1 MLKFCQKRGRVF
13 PSGGKGRR
21 RRDLLRFKTGLGMRL
36 RRGVCVTGV
45 CQVTGRVRL
54 LAGAHRLLSFN
65 YCLPVLQFKN
75 MATHSLETRF
85 ARWCA
90 ALWWLGAFFLGF
102 ADIPVSADETVLVG
116 VASADITPDY
126 PVRLS
131 GYGGRRTEHV
141 GVAQRIGL
149 QALAMGPDSRGLA
162 VLVTID
168 NCSVPWALRA
178 EVLRRVREAGVL
190 LADERFAIA
199 FSHTH
204 CAPMLEGALE
214 NLFGMDIPEDHRE
227 RIHRYTEDVT
237 RWMTDAVLKAVR
249 LREPSFLALG
259 FGRVGF
265 AANRRSFPDKPVDHD
280 VPVLRVTDLGGRLRV
295 VLAGYA
301 CHCTTIGI
309 DAIHGDWAGCAREAL
324 ERDFPGAVGMIAI
337 GCGADQNP
345 NPRRTMELVKQ
356 YGEDL
361 AAEVG
366 RVIRGEGMRS
376 VAGAIACRAERIP
389 LEYATLPTR
398 EEWNVLASKSGAVGY
413 HARRNIARLE
423 RGEMLPTALPY
434 WIQTWSFGDALHMV
448 FLPGEVTVDYGL
460 RLKREFDR
468 DRLWVNA
475 YSNESA
481 CYIPSRRVLEE
492 GGYEGGGAM
501 VYYDRPTKFAW
512 DVEERII
519 AAVRRLLPSS
529 ALRRD
534 AAR

>member
-1 MLKFCQKRGRVF
+1 MVFDTAAVHQAVNVRTLK
-13 PSGGKGRR
+13 
-21 RRDLLRFKTGLGMRL
+21 TM
-36 RRGVCVTGV
+36 VTRSKFE
-45 CQVTGRVRL
+45 CFVRL
-54 LAGAHRLLSFN
+54 FAGL
-65 YCLPVLQFKN
+65 CLGGV
-75 MATHSLETRF
+75 M
-85 ARWCA
+85 
-90 ALWWLGAFFLGF
+90 FLGF
-102 ADIPVSADETVLVG
+102 VSGQLVAEESELVG
-116 VASADITPDY
+116 VASVDITPDY

-141 GVAQRIGL
+141 GVSQRIGL
-149 QALAMGPDSRGLA
+149 QAMAMGSDIEKVA

-168 NCSVPWALRA
+168 NCSIPAALRA
-178 EVLRRVREAGVL
+178 EVLRRVREAGVP

-214 NLFGMDIPEDHRE
+214 NLFGMDIPAEHLVGIR
-227 RIHRYTEDVT
+227 RYTEDVA
-237 RWMTDAVLKAVR
+237 RWMTDAVVRAVR
-249 LREPSFLALG
+249 SREPSVLSLG
-259 FGRVGF
+259 SGRVGF
-265 AANRRSFPDKPVDHD
+265 AANRRSFPEKPVDHD
-280 VPVLRVTDLGGRLRV
+280 VPVLRVTALDGRVRV

-366 RVIRGEGMRS
+366 RVIRGEGMRN
-376 VAGAIACRAERIP
+376 VVGRIACRTERIL
-389 LEYATLPTR
+389 LEYAPLPTR
-398 EEWNVLASKSGAVGY
+398 EEWEALASKSGALAY
-413 HARRNIARLE
+413 HARKNLARLE
-423 RGEMLPTALPY
+423 RGETIPKALPY
-434 WIQTWSFGDALHMV
+434 LVQAWSFGDALHMV

-475 YSNESA
+475 YANESA

-501 VYYDRPTKFAW
+501 IYYDRPTKFAS

-529 ALRRD
+529 ASRKDSER
-534 AAR
+534 

>member
-1 MLKFCQKRGRVF
+1 
-13 PSGGKGRR
+13 
-21 RRDLLRFKTGLGMRL
+21 
-36 RRGVCVTGV
+36 
-45 CQVTGRVRL
+45 
-54 LAGAHRLLSFN
+54 
-65 YCLPVLQFKN
+65 
-75 MATHSLETRF
+75 
-85 ARWCA
+85 
-90 ALWWLGAFFLGF
+90 
-102 ADIPVSADETVLVG
+102 
-116 VASADITPDY
+116 
-126 PVRLS
+126 
-131 GYGGRRTEHV
+131 
-141 GVAQRIGL
+141 
-149 QALAMGPDSRGLA
+149 
-162 VLVTID
+162 
-168 NCSVPWALRA
+168 
-178 EVLRRVREAGVL
+178 
-190 LADERFAIA
+190 
-199 FSHTH
+199 
-204 CAPMLEGALE
+204 
-214 NLFGMDIPEDHRE
+214 
-227 RIHRYTEDVT
+227 
-237 RWMTDAVLKAVR
+237 
-249 LREPSFLALG
+249 
-259 FGRVGF
+259 
-265 AANRRSFPDKPVDHD
+265 
-280 VPVLRVTDLGGRLRV
+280 
-295 VLAGYA
+295 
-301 CHCTTIGI
+301 
-309 DAIHGDWAGCAREAL
+309 
-324 ERDFPGAVGMIAI
+324 MIAI

-376 VAGAIACRAERIP
+376 VPGAIACRAERIP

-423 RGEMLPTALPY
+423 RGETLPTALPY

>member
-1 MLKFCQKRGRVF
+1 MLKLTFADSWVVRLFRFCC
-13 PSGGKGRR
+13 
-21 RRDLLRFKTGLGMRL
+21 LGMFL
-36 RRGVCVTGV
+36 LGGLE
-45 CQVTGRVRL
+45 GRAV
-54 LAGAHRLLSFN
+54 AG
-65 YCLPVLQFKN
+65 
-75 MATHSLETRF
+75 
-85 ARWCA
+85 
-90 ALWWLGAFFLGF
+90 
-102 ADIPVSADETVLVG
+102 ETVLVG

-149 QALAMGPDSRGLA
+149 QALALGPETEEVV

-168 NCSVPWALRA
+168 NCSVPAALRA
-178 EVLRRVREAGVL
+178 EVLRRVREAGVPL
-190 LADERFAIA
+190 SDERFAIA

-214 NLFGMDIPEDHRE
+214 NLFGMDIPAEHLE
-227 RIHRYTEDVT
+227 RIQRYTEDVA
-237 RWMTDAVLKAVR
+237 RWMTDAVVKAVR
-249 LREPSFLALG
+249 SREPAELSLG

-280 VPVLRVTDLGGRLRV
+280 VPVLRVTALDGRVRV

-366 RVIRGEGMRS
+366 RVIRGERMKN
-376 VAGAIACRAERIP
+376 VAGRITCRAERIQ
-389 LEYATLPTR
+389 LEYVPLPTR
-398 EEWNVLASKSGAVGY
+398 EEWESLASKSGAVAY
-413 HARRNIARLE
+413 HARKNLTRLE
-423 RGEMLPTALPY
+423 RGEALPRALPY
-434 WIQTWSFGDALHMV
+434 FVQTWSFGDALHMV

-460 RLKREFDR
+460 RLKRELDR
-468 DRLWVNA
+468 DRLWVSA

-501 VYYDRPTKFAW
+501 IYYDRPTKFAL

-519 AAVRRLLPSS
+519 SSVQRLLPSS

-534 AAR
+534 ARR